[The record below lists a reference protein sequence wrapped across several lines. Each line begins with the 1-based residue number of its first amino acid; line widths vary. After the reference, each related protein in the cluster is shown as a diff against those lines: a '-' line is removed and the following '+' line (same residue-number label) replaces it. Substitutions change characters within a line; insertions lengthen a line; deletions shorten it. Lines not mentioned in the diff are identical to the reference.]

1 MSNFLRQIVILRLL
15 CVNSATYIQ
24 KINFKWFGNFEELIC
39 LVKILLETND
49 TGEFSEDQTH
59 KMLTFRVGD
68 IIVKWYSTTHT
79 LQTQGSGFVIANK
92 ADESLFLKR
101 WTARPTS

>member
-1 MSNFLRQIVILRLL
+1 MALVSKLSYLQ
-15 CVNSATYIQ
+15 SKDQ
-24 KINFKWFGNFEELIC
+24 FKWFGNFEELIC

-49 TGEFSEDQTH
+49 TGEFSEDHTH

-79 LQTQGSGFVIANK
+79 LQT
-92 ADESLFLKR
+92 
-101 WTARPTS
+101 